1 MQSPPVCMRM
11 LLLLWWDS
19 LYPSCLYF
27 FLFFSLLSSFSYRYP
42 SYFPPIWVL
51 LIQLRYES
59 LILFFPIPFLNI
71 SLSLTPSP
79 SPYSFLYLVLPFLSI
94 FLPFSFTL
102 LHLPSSSCSTSV
114 SVFTNLSPF
123 STPSLFLSLSP
134 SLFTHGWIVK
144 GGYLKVQFNH

>member
-59 LILFFPIPFLNI
+59 LILFFLIPFLNI
-71 SLSLTPSP
+71 SLSLP
-79 SPYSFLYLVLPFLSI
+79 LLLPI
-94 FLPFSFTL
+94 
-102 LHLPSSSCSTSV
+102 
-114 SVFTNLSPF
+114 PF
-123 STPSLFLSLSP
+123 STLFSHFFPYFYLSLLLFFIYRRLLVPHRYLFSPISLPSLPPPFFSLSLL
-134 SLFTHGWIVK
+134 LFSHMDE
-144 GGYLKVQFNH
+144 

>member
-71 SLSLTPSP
+71 SLSHSLSFFLFLSLPCSP
-79 SPYSFLYLVLPFLSI
+79 ISFHISTFLFYSSSFTVVFLFHIGICFHQSLSLLYPLPF
-94 FLPFSFTL
+94 
-102 LHLPSSSCSTSV
+102 
-114 SVFTNLSPF
+114 
-123 STPSLFLSLSP
+123 FLSLSP